1 MPFARPR
8 WLLRRFPTRVST
20 LTATAT
26 ATVLSSRFEGFP
38 LVLERGHGS
47 RHPFI
52 AYDLNYGP
60 AEVIRHQIDGLLMH
74 QATSRLWGNLPEAQ
88 ARYDVFNALPL
99 IVLPG

>member
-1 MPFARPR
+1 MGVG
-8 WLLRRFPTRVST
+8 T
-20 LTATAT
+20 
-26 ATVLSSRFEGFP
+26 
-38 LVLERGHGS
+38 
-47 RHPFI
+47 PFI